1 MDYVDKFFYY
11 PYLSDIMDNL
21 GMKIRAIRLE
31 RGLKAKDVYKK
42 LGVLKTTYSAMELG
56 DRKVRAD
63 ELPSI
68 AKALGVDIAELYDQE
83 QLSASDRVFN
93 ALGVRLSEI
102 DAQTLEKVCK
112 TEDGRVQLA
121 ELLAGIVSM
130 PEEKRQAFV
139 LLAKNG

>member
-1 MDYVDKFFYY
+1 MHYI
-11 PYLSDIMDNL
+11 SDME
-21 GMKIRAIRLE
+21 KIAKRIRE
-31 RGLKAKDVYKK
+31 IRIKQGLKSKDVYDR
-42 LGVLKTTYSAMELG
+42 LGLLPSTYSAMELG

-63 ELPSI
+63 ELPAI

>member
-1 MDYVDKFFYY
+1 M
-11 PYLSDIMDNL
+11 PYISDIMD
-21 GMKIRAIRLE
+21 KIAKRIRE
-31 RGLKAKDVYKK
+31 IRIKQGLKSKDVYDR
-42 LGVLKTTYSAMELG
+42 LGLLPSTYSAMELG

-63 ELPSI
+63 ELPAI

>member
-1 MDYVDKFFYY
+1 LDKKMSLPYIPLSMDK
-11 PYLSDIMDNL
+11 IGN
-21 GMKIRAIRLE
+21 KIREIRAQ
-31 RGLKAKDVYKK
+31 RGIKAQEVAKK
-42 LGVLKTTYSAMELG
+42 LGVLKSTYSAMELG
-56 DRKVRAD
+56 DRKIKAE
-63 ELPSI
+63 ELPAI

-102 DAQTLEKVCK
+102 DAETLEEVCK

>member
-1 MDYVDKFFYY
+1 MSLPYIPLSMDK
-11 PYLSDIMDNL
+11 IGN
-21 GMKIRAIRLE
+21 KIREIRAQ
-31 RGLKAKDVYKK
+31 RGIKAQEVAKK
-42 LGVLKTTYSAMELG
+42 LGVLKSTYSAMELG
-56 DRKVRAD
+56 DRKIKAE
-63 ELPSI
+63 ELPAI

-102 DAQTLEKVCK
+102 DAETLEEVCK

-130 PEEKRQAFV
+130 PEEKRQALV

>member
-1 MDYVDKFFYY
+1 LDKKMSLPYIPLSMDK
-11 PYLSDIMDNL
+11 IGN
-21 GMKIRAIRLE
+21 KIREIRAQ
-31 RGLKAKDVYKK
+31 RGIKAQEVAKK
-42 LGVLKTTYSAMELG
+42 LGVLKSTYSAMELG
-56 DRKVRAD
+56 DRKIKAE
-63 ELPSI
+63 ELPAI

-102 DAQTLEKVCK
+102 DAETLEEVCK

-130 PEEKRQAFV
+130 PEEKRQALV

>member
-1 MDYVDKFFYY
+1 MDK
-11 PYLSDIMDNL
+11 IGN
-21 GMKIRAIRLE
+21 KIREIRAQ
-31 RGLKAKDVYKK
+31 RGIKAQEVAKK
-42 LGVLKTTYSAMELG
+42 LGVLKSTYSAMELG
-56 DRKVRAD
+56 DRKIKAE
-63 ELPSI
+63 ELPAI

-102 DAQTLEKVCK
+102 DAETLEEVCK

-130 PEEKRQAFV
+130 PEEKRQALV